1 MNMQTLP
8 FKNIKTLV
16 VFTCLSFL
24 LTGCGSSSQSSSVP
38 EEVVLS
44 KPAISYGETYRS
56 KLQEGLT
63 SSYENETSLMK
74 VVPFFIDAPNLEVVS
89 DPDYRNLEVNAR
101 AYIDASDSSELKFGK
116 AFRIPRENVGGA
128 APNLDEADYICAKDV
143 MQKFTRDILW
153 QLQYNNYP
161 VPEESLKVTVE
172 FYTITGSVKK
182 DEYGN
187 EDYSGRKEKIL
198 VKALIHMSNA
208 TLNKINDAYGPDD
221 YYVLSDAT
229 KPVRHPSGWNQC
241 RSWTS

>member
-1 MNMQTLP
+1 MRIPPSKT
-8 FKNIKTLV
+8 IKTLA
-16 VFTCLSFL
+16 VFTCLSLL
-24 LTGCGSSSQSSSVP
+24 LTGCGSSSQSSSLP
-38 EEVVLS
+38 EEVVAS

-56 KLQEGLT
+56 KLNEDLV
-63 SSYENETSLMK
+63 SWYEDETSLMK

-101 AYIDASDSSELKFGK
+101 AFIDASDSNELKYGK

-128 APNLDEADYICAKDV
+128 APNLDGADHICAKDV
-143 MQKFTRDILW
+143 MQKLTRDIMF
-153 QLQYNNYP
+153 QIQYNNYP

-172 FYTITGSVKK
+172 FYIITGSVKE

-187 EDYSGRKEKIL
+187 QDYSGQKEKIL
-198 VKALIHMSNA
+198 VKALIHMSNP
-208 TLNKINDAYGPDD
+208 TLKKINDAYGPDD

>member
-1 MNMQTLP
+1 MRKPSSKT
-8 FKNIKTLV
+8 IKSFA
-16 VFTCLSFL
+16 VFTCLSLL
-24 LTGCGSSSQSSSVP
+24 LTGCGSSSQSSSSP

-63 SSYENETSLMK
+63 SSYEDETSLMK
-74 VVPFFIDAPNLEVVS
+74 VVQFFIDAPNIEVVS
-89 DPDYRNLEVNAR
+89 DPDYMNLEVNAR
-101 AYIDASDSSELKFGK
+101 AFIDASDSNELKYGK
-116 AFRIPRENVGGA
+116 AFRIPRENFGGA
-128 APNLDEADYICAKDV
+128 APNLDGADHICAKDV

-153 QLQYNNYP
+153 ILQYNGYP
-161 VPEESLKVTVE
+161 VPEESLKVTVD
-172 FYTITGSVKK
+172 FYTITGTVKK

-187 EDYSGRKEKIL
+187 EDYSGQKEKTL

-208 TLNKINDAYGPDD
+208 TLKKINDAYGPDD
-221 YYVLSDAT
+221 YYVLSDLT